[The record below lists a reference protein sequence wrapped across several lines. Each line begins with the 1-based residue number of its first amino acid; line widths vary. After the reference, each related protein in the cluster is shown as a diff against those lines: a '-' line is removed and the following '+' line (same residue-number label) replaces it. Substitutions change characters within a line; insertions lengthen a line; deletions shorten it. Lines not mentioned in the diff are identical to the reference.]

1 VRFLVTGALGQIGTE
16 LTQAL
21 RARHGADAVL
31 ATDVRPSAGPPSGP
45 FSLLDARDRE
55 RLGKLARD
63 HEATWIIHLAALLS
77 ASGEAN
83 PELAWDLNIGS
94 LRGALEVARELGRL
108 IEEVNARVAEYERL
122 GMLVVADEPWS
133 IENGCLTPTMKLKR
147 ARVEAN
153 VEGRVGRWYEAR
165 QPVIWA

>member
-1 VRFLVTGALGQIGTE
+1 MHPMVEMAMVSGVGQPAAYALV
-16 LTQAL
+16 
-21 RARHGADAVL
+21 VL
-31 ATDVRPSAGPPSGP
+31 D
-45 FSLLDARDRE
+45 E
-55 RLGKLARD
+55 RLRPRQ
-63 HEATWIIHLAALLS
+63 HEPAVRA
-77 ASGEAN
+77 
-83 PELAWDLNIGS
+83 
-94 LRGALEVARELGRL
+94 EVERELGRL
-108 IEEVNARVAEYERL
+108 LEEVNARVAEYERL